1 VPAGGAAGATHKV
14 LLPHFD
20 GGGDLLRQAILQLRE
35 RGIGNAVAAAPRGPA
50 RRALAARVR
59 AMWPILMG
67 ERSRSAG
74 AQSGIGLAV
83 YDPTGRYAEPG
94 REASQQY
101 LPPLLSNCLEH
112 WSGQRKLEVAETILA
127 VLRGS
132 WCTG

>member
-1 VPAGGAAGATHKV
+1 MEAATCSGRRSSNCAKGASAT
-14 LLPHFD
+14 
-20 GGGDLLRQAILQLRE
+20 R
-35 RGIGNAVAAAPRGPA
+35 
-50 RRALAARVR
+50 
-59 AMWPILMG
+59 WPPPP
-67 ERSRSAG
+67 
-74 AQSGIGLAV
+74 GLAV

-101 LPPLLSNCLEH
+101 LLPLLSNYPEH